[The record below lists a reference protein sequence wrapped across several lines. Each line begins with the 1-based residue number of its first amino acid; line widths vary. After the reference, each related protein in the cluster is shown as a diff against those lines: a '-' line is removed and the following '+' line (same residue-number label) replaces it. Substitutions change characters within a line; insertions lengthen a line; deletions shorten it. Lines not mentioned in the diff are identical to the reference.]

1 MPTFGQTLR
10 NSGMQAVILA
20 LLVASVAQVADNPDA
35 KPPVTIDDVRIV
47 QRAKA
52 IIDSPA
58 KWNRADNRVCPAD
71 ATTFSIYCALEKA
84 TKEIGGS
91 FEHRGAAMQ
100 EARFVIDDIAPNAS
114 EYEHRLMDYNNDPTT
129 SFEHLQKFFTLLEA
143 RVQERLAL
151 ENAFRELGEMC
162 ARDAGRMWGT
172 SLCGPTLLVDP
183 KTRGVTSNEPAPAPV
198 LPQSI
203 GIANTSVEW
212 GGKLWTMVMLP
223 LPQNDYDRRVLL
235 VHESFHRIQKGLGLF
250 IGQEGGNAHLDTV
263 DGRVWLQ
270 LEWRALAAALQGDR
284 GALDDALA
292 FRAKRRSLFPKAA
305 EEEHGL
311 EFREGLAEYTGT
323 AFAET
328 SLPKRIP
335 HLVEALREAEKKPS
349 FVRSFAYAS
358 GPAWGAMLEMQGK
371 RPTEDVEPALSR
383 LEPAGEPVLRAQR
396 YGYTELLAK
405 EKARDDQK
413 QATLREFRAR
423 FVDGPV
429 LVLPLRKFSFEMD
442 PNASIPFEP
451 YGTVFPTLT
460 LRDGWGSIIVK
471 RGGAMI
477 SSDWTRLTVPFPAN
491 DDYVLTLKD
500 R

>member
-1 MPTFGQTLR
+1 
-10 NSGMQAVILA
+10 MQAVILA
-20 LLVASVAQVADNPDA
+20 LLAASVAQVADNPDS

-58 KWNRADNRVCPAD
+58 KWNRADNRVCPPE

-84 TKEIGGS
+84 TKDVSGS

-114 EYEHRLMDYNNDPTT
+114 KYEHRLMDYNNDPPS
-129 SFEHLQKFFTLLEA
+129 SFADLQKFFTLLEA
-143 RVQERLAL
+143 RVQKRLAL
-151 ENAFRELGEMC
+151 ESAFRELDEMC

-172 SLCGPTLLVDP
+172 SVCGPTLLVDP
-183 KTRGVTSNEPAPAPV
+183 KTREVTSNEPAPAPA

-212 GGKLWTMVMLP
+212 GGKRWTMVKLP
-223 LPQNDYDRRVLL
+223 LPENDYDRRVLL

-250 IGQEGGNAHLDTV
+250 IGQEGSNAHLDTV

-284 GALDDALA
+284 SALDDALA
-292 FRAKRRSLFPKAA
+292 FRAKRQSLFPKAA
-305 EEEHGL
+305 EEEHAL

-323 AFAET
+323 AFAEP
-328 SLPKRIP
+328 SLAKRIP

-358 GPAWGAMLEMQGK
+358 GPAWGAILEMHGK
-371 RPTEDVEPALSR
+371 RPTEDPSVVAPAPPPAH
-383 LEPAGEPVLRAQR
+383 LEKYR
-396 YGYTELLAK
+396 YAELLAS
-405 EKARDDQK
+405 EKSRDEKK

-423 FVDGPV
+423 FIDGPV

-460 LRDGWGSIIVK
+460 LRDEWGSIVVK

-491 DDYVLTLKD
+491 DNYVLTLKD